1 MSISQKSDIFGNKWR
16 IIPASPLY
24 LKKNRRI
31 PTGRPKYRV
40 RATRGSERLK
50 PLLYRRY
57 SSQDLQWG

>member
-31 PTGRPKYRV
+31 PTGRRLPLQ
-40 RATRGSERLK
+40 RGERK
-50 PLLYRRY
+50 KV
-57 SSQDLQWG
+57 WEKGEGC